1 MIWENFPCCA
11 PKHSAHM
18 TTADSCDHAP
28 PQSAAVAGF
37 RFKKKIRCAALSATT
52 TTRAHRM
59 DSKSRTDSWFRAGG
73 DLEAC
78 KARAKIEVREE
89 LCLFL
94 VKWVALK

>member
-1 MIWENFPCCA
+1 
-11 PKHSAHM
+11 
-18 TTADSCDHAP
+18 
-28 PQSAAVAGF
+28 
-37 RFKKKIRCAALSATT
+37 
-52 TTRAHRM
+52 M

-78 KARAKIEVREE
+78 KARAKMEVREE